1 MLYTFFLWNGKLGK
15 KGIFEIQ
22 YLKEIFLATL
32 QSILPWNIQPACD
45 TKLHLL
51 QTNKED
57 KKQQQESSQVGTG
70 G

>member
-22 YLKEIFLATL
+22 YLKEIFLPTL

-51 QTNKED
+51 QTNTED